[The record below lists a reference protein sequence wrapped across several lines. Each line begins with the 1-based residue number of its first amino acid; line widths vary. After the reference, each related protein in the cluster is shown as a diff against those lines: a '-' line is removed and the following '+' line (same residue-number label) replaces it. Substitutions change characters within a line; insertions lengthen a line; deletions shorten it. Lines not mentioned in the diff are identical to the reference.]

1 MKTLFW
7 LFFLCILVSCQPKE
21 NTVEQEIG
29 QQSPVITTDISN
41 QKIKAFAEDE
51 QGHIWMGTFR
61 GLNKFNAHEYHQYFC
76 ADDSLGLPDNQ
87 IQDILRDSRNRLWIA
102 TVNGVCQYTDQD
114 NFQRIP
120 INFSNKNGHQL
131 LENKEGRIFL
141 NTIGQLYSYSP
152 ETKQFECFIPN
163 FDTRHT
169 FNVKCHVDANNNLWA
184 VSPLKMLCYSSS
196 DLQLKDSIPLK
207 GYPYYSYLHDG
218 KELWLTGN
226 HTISIFDIRTHSF
239 KEIPEV
245 IKRHPILPNT
255 DIEYIHPYNNNS
267 LLMNT
272 SKHGMFCYN
281 YVENTVIHQNEDG
294 FPFEVPSFKI
304 SKMFTDSQKNLWI
317 GSIDQGFTVC
327 YHYKERFNNNNYLRS
342 NIEHKSV
349 ISMAVQ
355 KDQNLWIATLMN
367 GVYVYGIQ
375 SQKID
380 IIGTDKLFPQ
390 EKQKAIYVNQ
400 VFVDDSDAIWMTA
413 SNNEVFKC
421 RYINGTLQIEAKY
434 FIFLPMSITQDH
446 NKTIWIGTATS
457 NIYALREGE
466 KEFQAIPIFNA
477 RFTFI
482 PSLLPL
488 SDGNILVAAFY
499 QPMKL
504 INSESREIKELSISE
519 EDFKTCIKRSV
530 LIPTALY
537 EDTQGDIW
545 IGTVSNGLMCYSPSI
560 QRMKPVPGTAC
571 LDISGIEEDAQGH
584 LWVSTQ
590 YGLSKYDR
598 TVNKFTNYFT
608 ADGIG
613 GNQFYD
619 RSSCRLA
626 DGTLVFGG
634 THGLTFFNPL
644 DVPIKRNI
652 PLLFEDIKI
661 HNKLIHPH
669 DGQCIDKHLSYKPD
683 IHLQH
688 DQNSFSIS
696 FSALDYCEHE
706 RVHYHYKLEGFD
718 KYWIDARNNRE
729 AYYANLPAGKYTF
742 KVKITN
748 NDKSIVDA
756 ENSIQVIVTPAPWA
770 SWWAYCIYFIVTA
783 SIIWSLVSAWL
794 RIRAEKA
801 VALQAE
807 HEKAQEQ
814 RVNKMNMSFFANV
827 SHEFRTPLTMISG
840 PIMQL
845 CSSTG
850 IVGEDK
856 NLLFIVQR
864 SVNRMLKLV
873 NQMMDFNKL
882 ENDTLKLKVKR
893 ANIIVSLQRLVEI
906 FRVNARN
913 KDITLN
919 TYGLEDTFLLWL
931 DEDKVDKIFGNLM
944 SNALKFTPTSGKISV
959 CFDVINR
966 EEAGKLFTLRDSD
979 KDTQYI
985 KVSVANTGQDIP
997 ADKLE
1002 KIFERYYQM
1011 ANSTEGTYNW
1021 GTGIGLYYA
1030 RSLAELHH
1038 GYLKAYKPVEGNGAI
1053 FTFILPIND
1062 VSYTEEERAPEQNN
1076 QSEAFPLFDKKAYQP
1091 DEMSEGS
1098 EEQKVI
1104 LVVDDDTEVAYYL
1117 KTLLS
1122 STYRVICRF
1131 DANSALKTMSEEAP
1145 DLILSDVVM
1154 PGKDGYQL
1162 CREIKE
1168 DLQLCHIPV
1177 ILVTAKATVENQV
1190 EGLNTGAD
1198 AYVTKPF
1205 EPSYLLALIKSQL
1218 NNREKARTLLGKATQ
1233 TDKIEENIL
1242 SPQDN
1247 AFMTDLYRLMENEIS
1262 NPELDIARM
1271 TELLKISR
1279 TKFYYKVKGLTGENP
1294 SVFFKT
1300 YKLNRAAE
1308 LIAEGKYTVSEIA
1321 DMTGFNTLSH
1331 FSKSFKKQFEVT
1343 PSEYQKP

>member
-1 MKTLFW
+1 MKTLSS
-7 LFFLCILVSCQPKE
+7 LLFLCILASCQPKE
-21 NTVEQEIG
+21 NRVEQETG
-29 QQSPVITTDISN
+29 PQSPVITSDISN
-41 QKIKAFAEDE
+41 QKIKALAEDE
-51 QGHIWMGTFR
+51 QGHIWIGTFR

-76 ADDSLGLPDNQ
+76 TDDSLGLPDNQ

-120 INFSNKNGHQL
+120 INYSNKNGYQL
-131 LENKEGRIFL
+131 LENKEGRVFL
-141 NTIGQLYSYSP
+141 NTIIQLYSYSP
-152 ETKQFECFIPN
+152 ETKQFECFIKN
-163 FDTRHT
+163 FDPKHT
-169 FNVKCHVDANNNLWA
+169 FNVRCHIDANNNLWA
-184 VSPLKMLCYSSS
+184 VSPLDMRCYSSS
-196 DLQLKDSIPLK
+196 DLQLKDSIPLN
-207 GYPYYSYLHDG
+207 GYPHYSYLHDG

-239 KEIPEV
+239 KEVPEI
-245 IKRHPILPNT
+245 IKKHPILPNT

-281 YVENTVIHQNEDG
+281 YVENTIIHQNEDG

-317 GSIDQGFTVC
+317 GSVDQGFTVC

-349 ISMAVQ
+349 ISIAAQ

-413 SNNEVFKC
+413 TNNEVFKC
-421 RYINGTLQIEAKY
+421 RYINGSLQVEAKY
-434 FIFLPMSITQDH
+434 FISLPMSITQDH

-466 KEFQAIPIFNA
+466 KEFQSIPIFNA

-504 INSESREIKELSISE
+504 INSESREIKELSISD

-537 EDTQGDIW
+537 EDTRGDIW
-545 IGTVSNGLMCYSPSI
+545 IGTVSNGLMCYSPSA

-652 PLLFEDIKI
+652 PLLFEDLKI
-661 HNKLIHPH
+661 HNKLIHPQ
-669 DGQCIDKHLSYKPD
+669 DGQCVDKHLSYKPD
-683 IHLQH
+683 IHLKH
-688 DQNSFSIS
+688 TQNSFSIS

-706 RVHYHYKLEGFD
+706 RIHYQYKLEGFD

-748 NDKSIVDA
+748 NDKSIIDA
-756 ENSIQVIVTPAPWA
+756 ENSIRVIVTPAPWA
-770 SWWAYCIYFIVTA
+770 SWWAYCIYIIVA
-783 SIIWSLVSAWL
+783 AGIIWSLVSAWL

-801 VALQAE
+801 LALQAE
-807 HEKAQEQ
+807 LEKAQEQ

-845 CSSTG
+845 CSSQE
-850 IVGEDK
+850 IVGENK
-856 NLLFIVQR
+856 NLLYIVQR

-873 NQMMDFNKL
+873 NQLMDFNKL
-882 ENDTLKLKVKR
+882 ENDTLKLNVKR
-893 ANIIVSLQRLVEI
+893 ADIIVSLQRLVDI
-906 FRVNARN
+906 FSVNAKN
-913 KDITLN
+913 KGIALN

-931 DEDKVDKIFGNLM
+931 DEDKADKIFGNLM
-944 SNALKFTPTSGKISV
+944 GNALKFTPTGGKIDV

-966 EEAGKLFTLRDSD
+966 KEAEKLFTLRDSD

-985 KVSVANTGQDIP
+985 KVSVANSGQDIP
-997 ADKLE
+997 EDKLE

-1011 ANSTEGTYNW
+1011 ANHTEGTYNW
-1021 GTGIGLYYA
+1021 GTGIGLYYS
-1030 RSLAELHH
+1030 RSLVELHH
-1038 GYLKAYKPVEGNGAI
+1038 GYIKAHKPEEGSGAV

-1062 VSYTEEERAPEQNN
+1062 VSYTEEERTPEQSS
-1076 QSEAFPLFDKKAYQP
+1076 QSDAFPLPGKEAYQP
-1091 DEMSEGS
+1091 KDPVEGS
-1098 EEQKVI
+1098 EEQKTI

-1122 STYRVICRF
+1122 PHYRVVCRF
-1131 DANSALKTMSEEAP
+1131 DANSALKAISEEAP

-1205 EPSYLLALIKSQL
+1205 EPSYLIALIKSQL
-1218 NNREKARTLLGKATQ
+1218 NNREKARNLLGKATQ
-1233 TDKIEENIL
+1233 VDKIEENIL

-1247 AFMTDLYRLMENEIS
+1247 VFMTDLYRLMEHELS

-1308 LIAEGKYTVSEIA
+1308 LIIEGKHTVSEIA

-1331 FSKSFKKQFEVT
+1331 FSKSFKKQFEVS
-1343 PSEYQKP
+1343 PSEYHK

>member
-1 MKTLFW
+1 M
-7 LFFLCILVSCQPKE
+7 
-21 NTVEQEIG
+21 
-29 QQSPVITTDISN
+29 
-41 QKIKAFAEDE
+41 
-51 QGHIWMGTFR
+51 
-61 GLNKFNAHEYHQYFC
+61 
-76 ADDSLGLPDNQ
+76 
-87 IQDILRDSRNRLWIA
+87 
-102 TVNGVCQYTDQD
+102 
-114 NFQRIP
+114 
-120 INFSNKNGHQL
+120 
-131 LENKEGRIFL
+131 
-141 NTIGQLYSYSP
+141 
-152 ETKQFECFIPN
+152 
-163 FDTRHT
+163 
-169 FNVKCHVDANNNLWA
+169 
-184 VSPLKMLCYSSS
+184 
-196 DLQLKDSIPLK
+196 
-207 GYPYYSYLHDG
+207 
-218 KELWLTGN
+218 
-226 HTISIFDIRTHSF
+226 
-239 KEIPEV
+239 
-245 IKRHPILPNT
+245 
-255 DIEYIHPYNNNS
+255 
-267 LLMNT
+267 
-272 SKHGMFCYN
+272 
-281 YVENTVIHQNEDG
+281 
-294 FPFEVPSFKI
+294 
-304 SKMFTDSQKNLWI
+304 
-317 GSIDQGFTVC
+317 
-327 YHYKERFNNNNYLRS
+327 
-342 NIEHKSV
+342 
-349 ISMAVQ
+349 
-355 KDQNLWIATLMN
+355 
-367 GVYVYGIQ
+367 
-375 SQKID
+375 
-380 IIGTDKLFPQ
+380 
-390 EKQKAIYVNQ
+390 
-400 VFVDDSDAIWMTA
+400 
-413 SNNEVFKC
+413 
-421 RYINGTLQIEAKY
+421 
-434 FIFLPMSITQDH
+434 
-446 NKTIWIGTATS
+446 
-457 NIYALREGE
+457 
-466 KEFQAIPIFNA
+466 
-477 RFTFI
+477 
-482 PSLLPL
+482 
-488 SDGNILVAAFY
+488 
-499 QPMKL
+499 
-504 INSESREIKELSISE
+504 
-519 EDFKTCIKRSV
+519 
-530 LIPTALY
+530 
-537 EDTQGDIW
+537 
-545 IGTVSNGLMCYSPSI
+545 
-560 QRMKPVPGTAC
+560 
-571 LDISGIEEDAQGH
+571 
-584 LWVSTQ
+584 
-590 YGLSKYDR
+590 
-598 TVNKFTNYFT
+598 
-608 ADGIG
+608 
-613 GNQFYD
+613 
-619 RSSCRLA
+619 
-626 DGTLVFGG
+626 
-634 THGLTFFNPL
+634 
-644 DVPIKRNI
+644 
-652 PLLFEDIKI
+652 
-661 HNKLIHPH
+661 
-669 DGQCIDKHLSYKPD
+669 SYKPD
-683 IHLQH
+683 IHLKH

-706 RVHYHYKLEGFD
+706 RVHYQYKLEGFD

-729 AYYANLPAGKYTF
+729 AYYANLPAGDYTF

-748 NDKSIVDA
+748 NDKSIVEA
-756 ENSIQVIVTPAPWA
+756 ESSIPVHISPAPWA
-770 SWWAYCIYFIVTA
+770 TWWAYCIYIIIAVG
-783 SIIWSLVSAWL
+783 IIWSLVSAWL

-807 HEKAQEQ
+807 LEKAQEQ
-814 RVNKMNMSFFANV
+814 RVNKMNMSFFANI

-845 CSSTG
+845 CNSTA

-856 NLLFIVQR
+856 NLLYIVQR

-873 NQMMDFNKL
+873 NQLMDFNKL

-893 ANIIVSLQRLVEI
+893 ADIILSLQRLVEI

-944 SNALKFTPTSGKISV
+944 SNALKFTPTSGKINVS
-959 CFDVINR
+959 FDVINR
-966 EEAGKLFTLRDSD
+966 KEAEQLFTLRSSD

-997 ADKLE
+997 EDKLE

-1011 ANSTEGTYNW
+1011 ANPTEGTYNW

-1038 GYLKAYKPVEGNGAI
+1038 GYLKAFKPEEGSGAT

-1062 VSYTEEERAPEQNN
+1062 VSYTEEERTPEQSN

-1122 STYRVICRF
+1122 RTYRVICRF
-1131 DANSALKTMSEEAP
+1131 DANSALKAMSEEAP

-1247 AFMTDLYRLMENEIS
+1247 AFMTDLYRLMENELS